1 MATVFDQMFSVSGFP
16 QLLQQFGESITYH
29 PKTGGYRT
37 ITAIVE
43 RDPPAIFDAA
53 GNAVLPQ
60 ITIRVYNSATSGVSS
75 KEVDIGSDQI
85 ELPEHVGDVI
95 RRKFSLMQLMSQD
108 SGVTQLA
115 LV

>member
-1 MATVFDQMFSVSGFP
+1 MTTVFDAHFAAVGFP
-16 QLLQQFGESITYH
+16 MLLDNFGESITYH
-29 PKTGGYRT
+29 PRSGGYRT
-37 ITAIVE
+37 INAIVE
-43 RDPPAIFDAA
+43 RDPPAIFDAS
-53 GNAVLPQ
+53 GNAVMPK

-75 KEVDIGSDQI
+75 KEVDIGADQI

-95 RRKFSLMQLMSQD
+95 RRKFSLMQLMAQD